1 MQNSDELKDILLDN
15 EDDTKN
21 LKLKKVLIL
30 VAALSILFLIV
41 IATMKIINSNDNN
54 VSSDNELDSRLA
66 LPPIPDEKSEQN
78 LISSVNNSGN
88 NEQLFEQVPILP
100 ENKSQDDFEDMVKRL
115 KEKENIKQETAPKEA
130 IKEQKINKVIKEVQ
144 DQLPETVKQ
153 LEKETAKQE
162 IKDKK
167 TNKQSTAK
175 KPVVEK
181 VIKETRPSLNQK
193 TKDVKKVQNNV
204 SKESKITAGAY
215 IQVSATSK
223 VEPDKK
229 ELNNILIKG
238 YEYKT
243 LRVGS
248 TTKVLIGP
256 FDSSKLK
263 IELEKIR
270 KTINKGAFVYRVK

>member
-66 LPPIPDEKSEQN
+66 LPPIPDEKPEQN

-115 KEKENIKQETAPKEA
+115 KEKENVKQEVAPKEA
-130 IKEQKINKVIKEVQ
+130 TKEQETNKVIKEVQ
-144 DQLPETVKQ
+144 EQLPETVKQ
-153 LEKETAKQE
+153 PEKEIAKKE
-162 IKDKK
+162 VKDKK

-181 VIKETRPSLNQK
+181 VIKETRASLNK
-193 TKDVKKVQNNV
+193 ETKDVKKAQNNV

-263 IELEKIR
+263 TELEKIR